1 MKTYRIFFQITST
14 AYADIDAENVD
25 EAMRLADEMDA
36 DKFTQTDKNW
46 ELDREYYEES
56 DDE

>member
-1 MKTYRIFFQITST
+1 MKTYRIFFQLTST

-36 DKFTQTDKNW
+36 DKFTQTNKNW

>member
-1 MKTYRIFFQITST
+1 MKTYRIFFQLTST

-36 DKFTQTDKNW
+36 DKFTQTNKNW
-46 ELDREYYEES
+46 ELDREHYEES

>member
-1 MKTYRIFFQITST
+1 M
-14 AYADIDAENVD
+14 DIDAENVD
-25 EAMRLADEMDA
+25 EAVRLADEMDA
-36 DKFTQTDKNW
+36 DKFTQTNKNW